1 MSNYQDA
8 LQNYTEVKDRVAEFY
23 LRFPEGSLQF
33 EFNGT
38 MEIGGQTIIWGR
50 AYAYRTPDDIR
61 PGIGTA
67 WEFVPGETPFTRGS
81 ELQNLE
87 TSAWGRA
94 IGALNIGINGQ
105 GIATKEEVQAAKQ
118 RDPWSAPPDAHKTPV
133 KADSSV
139 FGVTY
144 VGEQPKDRKVPLK
157 GSTVSNMDRP
167 ASEKQ
172 VNYFK
177 SLVYKAWE
185 ASGYKGKPTE
195 EELVDFVNTI
205 TKSSFAK
212 ISDFTAR
219 VVSEILDD
227 QANLQ
232 TNLMDWNKDARLWQ
246 SEVF

>member
-1 MSNYQDA
+1 MNNYQYA
-8 LQNYTEVKDRVAEFY
+8 LENYTEVRDRVAEFY
-23 LRFPEGSLQF
+23 LRYPEGSLQF

-61 PGIGTA
+61 PGVGTA
-67 WEFVPGETPFTRGS
+67 WEFVPGKTPFTRGS

-94 IGALNIGINGQ
+94 IGSLNIGMNGQ
-105 GIATKEEVQAAKQ
+105 GIATKEEVTLAKS
-118 RDPWSAPPDAHKTPV
+118 RDPWSAPPDSPKKAE
-133 KADSSV
+133 KADSSA
-139 FGVTY
+139 FGVVY
-144 VGEQPKDRKVPLK
+144 VGEQDPDRKVPKK
-157 GSTVSNMDRP
+157 GPTVSNMDRP

-185 ASGYKGKPTE
+185 AAGYEGKPTE

-212 ISDFTAR
+212 ISDFTSR